1 MVYNFIK
8 GTIYNLQF
16 NLNILATV
24 DLLDFIFSLTMVKQV
39 QEVYSGQ
46 HQQRVSDEDPVIKI
60 QVFELSFFLKKNQ
73 SIDYLHANVK
83 KTASPALYLSFL
95 SFLTCLFLYISF
107 LKARPEGY
115 CNAFGSWGVAKGIL
129 RIKPTIFRFWM

>member
-60 QVFELSFFLKKNQ
+60 QVFELSFF
-73 SIDYLHANVK
+73 
-83 KTASPALYLSFL
+83 
-95 SFLTCLFLYISF
+95 
-107 LKARPEGY
+107 
-115 CNAFGSWGVAKGIL
+115 
-129 RIKPTIFRFWM
+129 